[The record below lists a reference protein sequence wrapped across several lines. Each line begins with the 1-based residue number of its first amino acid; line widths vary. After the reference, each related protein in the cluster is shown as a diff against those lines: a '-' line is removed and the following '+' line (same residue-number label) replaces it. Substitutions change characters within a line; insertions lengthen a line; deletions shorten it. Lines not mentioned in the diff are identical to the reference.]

1 MALEASSTT
10 NESFCSEKPV
20 CVIWGCQLNRQNPVY
35 TFDTPEE
42 WACEQQL
49 ALRTIC
55 LGENAKDE
63 FHVVEIVP
71 PKSSIISTPVHIAT
85 LKLSILPMVSDI
97 IIAVFIKLATS
108 IAQLFLAVGLHWN
121 GDDDQERESSSSSQ
135 QSYESESSSMEDSP
149 VKPVK
154 RSSSKRVPSTKKGQE
169 PPVPESTLVKLER
182 NN

>member
-20 CVIWGCQLNRQNPVY
+20 CVIWGCQLNRENPVY

-42 WACEQQL
+42 WSCEQQL

-71 PKSSIISTPVHIAT
+71 PKSSTISTPVRIAT
-85 LKLSILPMVSDI
+85 LKLSILPM
-97 IIAVFIKLATS
+97 
-108 IAQLFLAVGLHWN
+108 WN
-121 GDDDQERESSSSSQ
+121 GDDDQERESSSSSSQ
-135 QSYESESSSMEDSP
+135 QSYDSESSSTEDSP
-149 VKPVK
+149 AKPVK
-154 RSSSKRVPSTKKGQE
+154 HSSSKRVPSTKKGQE
-169 PPVPESTLVKLER
+169 PPVPEPTLVKLER